1 MTLSILMLDKCRF
14 ASDCYAECCGRHYLT
29 ISISSPAISS
39 ARGKYHCT
47 VDLLFERFGI
57 SCMATDNFLFLFA
70 KQTNPKDFVK
80 HFYPELTIEKARQ
93 LLQDILK
100 VVIYKGNR

>member
-70 KQTNPKDFVK
+70 KQTNPKPVK
-80 HFYPELTIEKARQ
+80 QEVNGTV
-93 LLQDILK
+93 ILPPL
-100 VVIYKGNR
+100 IFPASADA